1 MAAAFNF
8 WGGNVKVIFA
18 LVAALP
24 FAVAQ
29 AANDG
34 DLWEV
39 TTQMNVPGMPAGM
52 GTQKQQVCTEKGDA
66 KKAMQG
72 KGSEKCRQTDFKQS
86 GNKITITMECPDG
99 TATIE
104 NTYNA
109 AHTEYNGTVKMTSKR
124 GDMTMTM
131 AGKKLGACDA
141 QAAKA
146 EREDKNKKAMAGAAA
161 AQAEGNRVM
170 AQSRQQVLDQMKGRC
185 TEAVKNMNYK
195 VMAADVC
202 YGKESAQ
209 LMQCRPETMQKM
221 DDKSREMIV
230 PAEGKA
236 FCEAK
241 RTEFCKNLQT
251 PDGFFAAAKAE
262 NVRKEGR
269 LVPAAQEVPESSA
282 FCGLKN
288 EAIVAS
294 IEPKLCT
301 RAQEKEYWEYLGTYC
316 QAQAKPLYAK
326 SCAGRDF
333 TSLYDEDKKKF
344 TMCRELGIAL
354 DERKPSTTAKAKGT
368 VDSAT
373 QAVNQGAQQT
383 INKIKGLFGK

>member
-1 MAAAFNF
+1 M
-8 WGGNVKVIFA
+8 KTILA
-18 LVAALP
+18 LLAALP
-24 FAVAQ
+24 IVSAY

-34 DLWEV
+34 ELWEV
-39 TTQMNVPGMPAGM
+39 TTQMNIPGMPAGM
-52 GTQKQQVCTEKGDA
+52 GAQKQQVCTEKGDA
-66 KKAMQG
+66 KKAMSS

-86 GNKITITMECPDG
+86 GNKVTITMECPDG
-99 TATIE
+99 TAIIE

-124 GDMTMTM
+124 GDMTMAM
-131 AGKKLGACDA
+131 AGKKLGSCDA

-146 EREDKNKKAMAGAAA
+146 EREDKNKKAIAAGAAA
-161 AQAEGNRVM
+161 TAEGNRVM
-170 AQSRQQVLDQMKGRC
+170 AQSRQQALDQMKGRC
-185 TEAVKNMNYK
+185 SEAVKNMNFK
-195 VMAADVC
+195 AMATDVC
-202 YGKESAQ
+202 YGKDSAQ
-209 LMQCRPETMQKM
+209 LIQCKPEAIQKM
-221 DDKSREMIV
+221 DPRSREMIV

-241 RTEFCKNLQT
+241 RTEFCKNLQA
-251 PDGFFAAAKAE
+251 PDGFFAAAKTE
-262 NVRKEGR
+262 NVRKDGR
-269 LVPAAQEVPESSA
+269 LVPAAQEIPESSA

-288 EAIVAS
+288 EAIVAP

-326 SCAGRDF
+326 TCAGRDF

-354 DERKPSTTAKAKGT
+354 DERKAPSSSTAKAKGA
-368 VDSAT
+368 VDSAA
-373 QAVNQGAQQT
+373 QAVNQGTQQT